1 MDPGMLQRRLC
12 DENRRWPGGDQTGLF
27 EHTGW
32 VQCQRLLGMWGG
44 EHCHDFIEEK
54 LFQVTGAGRKK
65 LAELLFSPRKMEAAV
80 REAREVTGKCRK
92 WRRSR
97 IR

>member
-1 MDPGMLQRRLC
+1 MRTDGGLEGTEQVYLSI
-12 DENRRWPGGDQTGLF
+12 PGGYNARG
-27 EHTGW
+27 
-32 VQCQRLLGMWGG
+32 LLGMWGG

-65 LAELLFSPRKMEAAV
+65 LVELLFSPRKMEAAV
-80 REAREVTGKCRK
+80 REAREVKGKCRK